1 MAELATKGQQ
11 AATTATAGVSD
22 KVQSATTGIL
32 GRIEGLGNWIVMKGQ
47 AILDR
52 LISPEQRANLLAK
65 LQAFMLKNPKLSAF
79 LGMNFALTGI
89 PLFLFLL
96 FTLVVAVF
104 ALLVGLILGLLGAVV
119 FILFAVGVALCFVLP
134 AIFFTTGA
142 ACFLFLWGLGGYY
155 ILKWANGDGDKSGK
169 DGAPG
174 TAIGDRLNSFTGGR
188 LTGFMDMARG
198 NNERNAEDGKKAK
211 EEEEPGKKE
220 PVPQLNGSAV
230 QKQVGEQVGGVT
242 KATGVER
249 VQDKVGSVKG
259 TATGGLGGMT
269 GLA

>member
-1 MAELATKGQQ
+1 MADLATKGQQ

-32 GRIEGLGNWIVMKGQ
+32 SRIEGLGNWIVMKGQ

-104 ALLVGLILGLLGAVV
+104 AILVGLILGLLGAVV

-155 ILKWANGDGDKSGK
+155 ILKWANGDGGDKAGK

-198 NNERNAEDGKKAK
+198 NHERNAE
-211 EEEEPGKKE
+211 EEEKKKKQGKAEPA
-220 PVPQLNGSAV
+220 PQLNGSAV

-249 VQDKVGSVKG
+249 VQGKVGTVTG